1 MSLFANLKPSQNAKG
16 ITLTSL
22 ASDMEKL
29 NLISLYEAFHEG
41 LKFANKDITLDE
53 TYELIDM
60 YYEEGGE
67 VENFFMMISLFAN
80 FKPSQNASYKL
91 IKFKFSISEESE
103 VKVISFAFRFI
114 KALVVNFKT

>member
-1 MSLFANLKPSQNAKG
+1 MKVLKINKKDYVLKFTTKALMNLNAKG

-41 LKFANKDITLDE
+41 LKFANKDITLDQA
-53 TYELIDM
+53 YESIDL

-67 VENFFMMISLFAN
+67 VETFFMMILEEYAN
-80 FKPSQNASYKL
+80 SMGLGA
-91 IKFKFSISEESE
+91 KFKEI
-103 VKVISFAFRFI
+103 I
-114 KALVVNFKT
+114 KQQQN

>member
-1 MSLFANLKPSQNAKG
+1 MKVIKINKRDYVLKFTTKALMNLNAKG

-22 ASDMEKL
+22 SQDMEQL

-53 TYELIDM
+53 AYELIDL

-67 VENFFMMISLFAN
+67 VEAFFMMILEEYAN
-80 FKPSQNASYKL
+80 SMGL
-91 IKFKFSISEESE
+91 GMKFKEI
-103 VKVISFAFRFI
+103 I
-114 KALVVNFKT
+114 KQQQN